1 MEVFMIRLW
10 IIGALYIT
18 FWSFG
23 AETTPYCDPEKQ
35 YAHSGKCCSK
45 CKPGTYMTKRCI
57 FSVDTVCSPCGPNEY
72 MSVWNDDLKCAL
84 HMVCD
89 AGKALQVLHNGNST
103 YPRECVCI
111 DGHHFYSNEEI
122 CMENTNCPPGFGVQT
137 PVQRN
142 KNTVCIQ
149 CQEGYFSNTS
159 STTEQCHPWTNCSEF
174 GLQEIEPGTNISD
187 AVCDHLKNTSA
198 EMIILISVLI
208 VTLAVLLL
216 ICIWCYMTKYNTLKA
231 PQDWMRETCD
241 KLSGSE
247 KKSQY
252 REAKTTEPIY
262 TIIKNTNIVENFHSG
277 NLKEIETPR
286 GRLIPMEDEY
296 LDQRRSP
303 EPENGSIVAGME
315 SLSDLESGS
324 LGTSHAYSDT
334 SSDRLLFPNEEVTFP
349 PCPEH
354 HCSQSAKE
362 APRNRTEDYCIPDP
376 VDKNYGQHSSRHE
389 FHIYPQP
396 YYHMP
401 EKNTD
406 KEPCSCF
413 TNAQY
418 TRSSSK
424 NSTDNM
430 SSPGTPPTPSGNVT
444 GNNNTTVIS
453 SAPVMNIKT
462 DMVVVYYSGVS
473 QDAHAPCENEENIKR
488 PMQEERQ
495 DHCDSFVANTP
506 LYNYNDVP
514 CCSMPDTDCQEAEV
528 NLRDSNCPVTSS
540 QDLSDVMYYQNTDF
554 LPVQEEGKPEFY
566 HIEVI

>member
-1 MEVFMIRLW
+1 
-10 IIGALYIT
+10 
-18 FWSFG
+18 
-23 AETTPYCDPEKQ
+23 
-35 YAHSGKCCSK
+35 
-45 CKPGTYMTKRCI
+45 MTKRCI

-84 HMVCD
+84 HMEKPCRCFTM
-89 AGKALQVLHNGNST
+89 GTALILENVYALTDTIFIAMKKYAWKIQTVLLALEYRPQFSGIKILYAYNAKRDIFPT
-103 YPRECVCI
+103 LPQQQ
-111 DGHHFYSNEEI
+111 SNAI
-122 CMENTNCPPGFGVQT
+122 RGQT
-137 PVQRN
+137 
-142 KNTVCIQ
+142 
-149 CQEGYFSNTS
+149 
-159 STTEQCHPWTNCSEF
+159 
-174 GLQEIEPGTNISD
+174 
-187 AVCDHLKNTSA
+187 A

-430 SSPGTPPTPSGNVT
+430 SSPGTPPTPSG
-444 GNNNTTVIS
+444 S
-453 SAPVMNIKT
+453 
-462 DMVVVYYSGVS
+462 
-473 QDAHAPCENEENIKR
+473 
-488 PMQEERQ
+488 
-495 DHCDSFVANTP
+495 
-506 LYNYNDVP
+506 
-514 CCSMPDTDCQEAEV
+514 
-528 NLRDSNCPVTSS
+528 
-540 QDLSDVMYYQNTDF
+540 
-554 LPVQEEGKPEFY
+554 EGKPMTA
-566 HIEVI
+566 IKSQQKI

>member
-1 MEVFMIRLW
+1 M
-10 IIGALYIT
+10 
-18 FWSFG
+18 
-23 AETTPYCDPEKQ
+23 
-35 YAHSGKCCSK
+35 
-45 CKPGTYMTKRCI
+45 
-57 FSVDTVCSPCGPNEY
+57 
-72 MSVWNDDLKCAL
+72 
-84 HMVCD
+84 
-89 AGKALQVLHNGNST
+89 
-103 YPRECVCI
+103 
-111 DGHHFYSNEEI
+111 
-122 CMENTNCPPGFGVQT
+122 
-137 PVQRN
+137 
-142 KNTVCIQ
+142 
-149 CQEGYFSNTS
+149 
-159 STTEQCHPWTNCSEF
+159 
-174 GLQEIEPGTNISD
+174 
-187 AVCDHLKNTSA
+187 
-198 EMIILISVLI
+198 
-208 VTLAVLLL
+208 
-216 ICIWCYMTKYNTLKA
+216 
-231 PQDWMRETCD
+231 
-241 KLSGSE
+241 
-247 KKSQY
+247 
-252 REAKTTEPIY
+252 
-262 TIIKNTNIVENFHSG
+262 ENFHSG

-430 SSPGTPPTPSGNVT
+430 SSPGTPPTPSG
-444 GNNNTTVIS
+444 
-453 SAPVMNIKT
+453 
-462 DMVVVYYSGVS
+462 
-473 QDAHAPCENEENIKR
+473 EEL
-488 PMQEERQ
+488 Q
-495 DHCDSFVANTP
+495 
-506 LYNYNDVP
+506 
-514 CCSMPDTDCQEAEV
+514 
-528 NLRDSNCPVTSS
+528 
-540 QDLSDVMYYQNTDF
+540 
-554 LPVQEEGKPEFY
+554 
-566 HIEVI
+566 IESILLL